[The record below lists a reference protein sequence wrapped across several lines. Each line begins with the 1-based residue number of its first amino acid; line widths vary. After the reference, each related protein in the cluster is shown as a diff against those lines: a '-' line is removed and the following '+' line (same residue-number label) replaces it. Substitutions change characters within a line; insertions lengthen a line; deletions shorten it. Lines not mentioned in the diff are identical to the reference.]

1 VIQEPQELLMFK
13 IAWIP
18 VVVLVL
24 GQFDVAHA
32 KSSRHAAQQSGSSS
46 PSILRGNNNDRKGG
60 RYLARSAKKLPG
72 KKKPPAVI
80 LKGAAVP
87 EKVEAG
93 SENVRRVK

>member
-1 VIQEPQELLMFK
+1 MFK
-13 IAWIP
+13 IVWIP

-32 KSSRHAAQQSGSSS
+32 KSSGHAAQQSGSSS
-46 PSILRGNNNDRKGG
+46 PSILRGNSTDRKGG

-72 KKKPPAVI
+72 KKKPPTVM
-80 LKGAAVP
+80 LKGVSP

-93 SENVRRVK
+93 SENIRRVK